1 MTPRERVKSLQAQL
15 RRLKHDRSRFV
26 ALCAGSAGRGSV
38 VYALDGHG
46 QVWRFAYQTETWV
59 EVGMTRVGK
68 GQLPPQAAAQPE
80 AASEGTC

>member
-1 MTPRERVKSLQAQL
+1 MTARERLRRLQAQL
-15 RRLKHDRSRFV
+15 RRLKQDRTRFV

-59 EVGMTRVGK
+59 EVGMTRVPK
-68 GQLPPQAAAQPE
+68 GSVPAATVAPHE
-80 AASEGTC
+80 AAGEGA

>member
-1 MTPRERVKSLQAQL
+1 MTPRERVTRLQAQL
-15 RRLKHDRSRFV
+15 RRLKQDRTRFV

-59 EVGMTRVGK
+59 EVGMSRVKK
-68 GQLPPQAAAQPE
+68 GQAPPAQSVE
-80 AASEGTC
+80 AASEGA

>member
-1 MTPRERVKSLQAQL
+1 MTPTQRLKRLQAQL
-15 RRLKHDRSRFV
+15 RRLKLDRTRFM

-59 EVGMTRVGK
+59 EVGMTRVKK
-68 GQLPPQAAAQPE
+68 GDAPPVAVAPTGEPA
-80 AASEGTC
+80 